1 MGLTCHVQ
9 IVQVRVRCT
18 PRFNFFS
25 IFHHRIFFV
34 HGDFKDSIFWGGHVY
49 LLDDSCD
56 EKSKNWRES
65 TSNSN
70 VKYTIEIQYNK
81 KLFKVF

>member
-9 IVQVRVRCT
+9 IVHVRVRCT
-18 PRFNFFS
+18 PRFYFFS

-34 HGDFKDSIFWGGHVY
+34 HGDFKEKSKDLQRLNFLRG
-49 LLDDSCD
+49 SCLSTCTSD

-70 VKYTIEIQYNK
+70 VNTQ
-81 KLFKVF
+81 